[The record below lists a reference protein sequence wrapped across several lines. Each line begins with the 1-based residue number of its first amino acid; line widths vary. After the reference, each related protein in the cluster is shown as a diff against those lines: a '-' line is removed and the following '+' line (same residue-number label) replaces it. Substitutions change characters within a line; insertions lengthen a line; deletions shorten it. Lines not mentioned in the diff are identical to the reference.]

1 MKMEHEV
8 VAPEE
13 GTVEEVRVEAG
24 QQVEAGAVLVV
35 LAPNGASAAKEGE
48 A

>member
-1 MKMEHEV
+1 MKMEHV
-8 VAPEE
+8 VRAA
-13 GTVEEVRVEAG
+13 GDATVAAVSVEAG

-35 LAPNGASAAKEGE
+35 LAE